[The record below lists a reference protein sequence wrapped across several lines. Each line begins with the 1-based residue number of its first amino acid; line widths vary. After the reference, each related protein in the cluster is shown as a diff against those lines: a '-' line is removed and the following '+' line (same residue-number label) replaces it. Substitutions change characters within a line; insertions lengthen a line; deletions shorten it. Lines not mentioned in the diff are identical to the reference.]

1 MSEQPIKKIGIF
13 CSGKNDI
20 KQEYI
25 DIMTTILNKIDKEKV
40 GLVYGGGNVGLMG
53 VIRQVFTGK
62 IISSNIECFVDK
74 NAEAP
79 RDDYIFENICQRQ
92 SKIIELSDMFLVLPG
107 GFGTLYECLE
117 VITKNQIGEHSKKII
132 IFNYKGV
139 FNPLFN
145 QINILRNE
153 GFIKHQLHHYNIMF
167 LTEDDIEILVDYIN
181 KPIELH

>member
-1 MSEQPIKKIGIF
+1 MTQPLKKLGIF

-25 DIMTTILNKIDKEKV
+25 DIVTTILQKINTEKV

-62 IISSNIECFVDK
+62 IISSNIECFIDK
-74 NAEAP
+74 NIEYP
-79 RDDYIFENICQRQ
+79 KDDYIFENICQRQ
-92 SKIIELSDMFLVLPG
+92 SKLIELSDIFLVLPG

-132 IFNYKGV
+132 IFNYKGL
-139 FNPLFN
+139 FNPLFE
-145 QINILRNE
+145 QIAILRNE
-153 GFIKHQLHHYNIMF
+153 GFIKNPLYHYNIMF
-167 LTEDDIEILVDYIN
+167 LTEFDIDLLIDFIN
-181 KPIELH
+181 E